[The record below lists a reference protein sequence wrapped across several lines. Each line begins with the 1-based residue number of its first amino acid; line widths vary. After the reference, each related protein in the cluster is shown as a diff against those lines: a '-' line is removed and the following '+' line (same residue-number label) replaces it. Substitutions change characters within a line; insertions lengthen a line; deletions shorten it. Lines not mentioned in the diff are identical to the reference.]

1 MLGEIRYRYEC
12 RRAPS
17 PVYYHSLEIME
28 FIVIRETECYEWVAT
43 PGIAFS
49 VIKNL
54 PATFCEVKKFKAKRI
69 TKNAARRFAYPTK
82 ELALYSFMYRQDMR
96 EQHALR
102 NLRAAEAGTLL
113 ARKELEKL
121 KNEV

>member
-12 RRAPS
+12 KRTPS

-28 FIVIRETECYEWVAT
+28 FIVIRETECYEWVVR
-43 PGIAFS
+43 PGIALS
-49 VIKNL
+49 VMKNL

-69 TKNAARRFAYPTK
+69 TKNAKRRFAYPTK
-82 ELALYSFMYRQDMR
+82 ELALYSFMARQDMR

-102 NLRAAEAGTLL
+102 NLDAAKVGNFL
-113 ARKELEKL
+113 AKKELEKL
-121 KNEV
+121 KNEG

>member
-12 RRAPS
+12 KRTPS
-17 PVYYHSLEIME
+17 NAYAHSLEIME
-28 FIVIRETECYEWVAT
+28 SIVIRETECYEWVVK
-43 PGIAFS
+43 PGIASS

-69 TKNAARRFAYPTK
+69 TKNARRSFAYPTK
-82 ELALYSFMYRQDMR
+82 ERALYSFMARQDMR

-102 NLRAAEAGTLL
+102 NLSAAAAGILL

-121 KNEV
+121 ENEG